1 MDAYSAPS
9 AQHATAQADSSQQ
22 PAGQH
27 TADYYQ
33 TIQEAATA
41 TAAAG
46 ANSSGLSDYKDP
58 LASAVGGEDDVSAG
72 AGGAQ
77 EQQVLAAVRAVLLDE
92 HGLELEQFGSLQDAL
107 AALAEREQQRT
118 VVGLAEGDYT
128 DWQL

>member
-1 MDAYSAPS
+1 MDAYSVPN

-22 PAGQH
+22 PAGQP

-46 ANSSGLSDYKDP
+46 ANSSGLSNYKDP
-58 LASAVGGEDDVSAG
+58 SAPAAGGKDSVSAG
-72 AGGAQ
+72 AGGGQ
-77 EQQVLAAVRAVLLDE
+77 EQQVLAAVRAALLDE
-92 HGLELEQFGSLQDAL
+92 HGLTLEQFGSLQDAL
-107 AALAEREQQRT
+107 AVLAEREQQQT
-118 VVGLAEGDYT
+118 VVGLAQGDYT

>member
-1 MDAYSAPS
+1 MDAYGAPS
-9 AQHATAQADSSQQ
+9 AQHGTAQADSTQQ

-33 TIQEAATA
+33 TLQEAATA

-58 LASAVGGEDDVSAG
+58 LASALGGNNDAG
-72 AGGAQ
+72 SQQ
-77 EQQVLAAVRAVLLDE
+77 EQQVLAAVRAALLYE
-92 HGLELEQFGSLQDAL
+92 HGLALEQFGSLQDAL
-107 AALAEREQQRT
+107 AALAEREQQQT
-118 VVGLAEGDYT
+118 VVGLAEEDYDT